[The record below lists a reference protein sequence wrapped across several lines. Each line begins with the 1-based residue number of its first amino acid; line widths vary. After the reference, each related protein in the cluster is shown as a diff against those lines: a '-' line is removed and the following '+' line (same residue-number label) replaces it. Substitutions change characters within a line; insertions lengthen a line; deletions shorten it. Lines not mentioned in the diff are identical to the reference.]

1 MSEREFK
8 TLFFGMW
15 KQVDT
20 QFQGSFK
27 IDSKELAQ
35 FEAKIIQRFKADPKG
50 LSKED
55 IGDILIAFRKTKNS
69 VEKVSFA
76 QAYLGL

>member
-1 MSEREFK
+1 
-8 TLFFGMW
+8 MW

-69 VEKVSFA
+69 VDKVSFA